1 MSNRGLLAWRVAGFA
16 FAGFMMLPLVLV
28 VVFAFT
34 NRSLTNF
41 PIDSLSLRWFAAMLA
56 EPQFPAALRRSL
68 LICVV
73 AGLAAAV
80 LGTMAAAGLAALPR
94 RRAAI
99 VMSLLCLPLMM
110 PALVVAVSLVTFF
123 VSIGIKLSLMTVIVS
138 HLLMTQPFV
147 TLVVYAQLSGFDRRI
162 VESARDLGAS
172 PWRAFVTVTLPILRP
187 TIVGAALI
195 AAAIS
200 LDDFVITFFTLGG
213 GNTLPTL
220 IWAMLRTS
228 VTPAVNAIGTMLL
241 ALTIAATVGGLWLT
255 RYRG

>member
-1 MSNRGLLAWRVAGFA
+1 MRDRALIAWRGAGFV

-28 VVFAFT
+28 VLFAFT
-34 NRSLTNF
+34 SRSLTNF
-41 PIDSLSLRWFAAMLA
+41 PIESLSLRWWQAMLA

-68 LICVV
+68 VIAGT

-80 LGTMAAAGLAALPR
+80 LGTMAAAGLAGMPR

-110 PALVVAVSLVTFF
+110 PALVVAVALVTFF
-123 VSIGIKLSLMTVIVS
+123 VGIGVKLSLMTVIVS
-138 HLLMTQPFV
+138 HLLLTQPFV

-172 PWRAFVTVTLPILRP
+172 PWRAFLTVTLPILRP

-195 AAAIS
+195 AVAIS
-200 LDDFVITFFTLGG
+200 LDDFVVTFFTLGG

-220 IWAMLRTS
+220 VWAMLRTS
-228 VTPAVNAIGTMLL
+228 VTPAVNAIGTLL
-241 ALTIAATVGGLWLT
+241 LLLTIVSTLVGLRLT